1 MRVFKPFVIG
11 PLLFVAVLFL
21 SHCDFAGEASDS
33 VGSMAEGSGGA
44 LKGMYKGMVKGR
56 SRGIFRGA
64 IKEAPK
70 SILRMETCLV
80 NLERVVA
87 VATV

>member
-1 MRVFKPFVIG
+1 
-11 PLLFVAVLFL
+11 
-21 SHCDFAGEASDS
+21 
-33 VGSMAEGSGGA
+33 
-44 LKGMYKGMVKGR
+44 MYKGMVKGR